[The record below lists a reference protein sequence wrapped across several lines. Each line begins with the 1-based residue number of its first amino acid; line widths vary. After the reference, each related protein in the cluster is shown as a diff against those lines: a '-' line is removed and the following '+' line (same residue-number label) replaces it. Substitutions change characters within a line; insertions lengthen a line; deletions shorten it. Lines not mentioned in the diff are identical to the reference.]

1 MKHISI
7 SDEPNCGP
15 GLRQGDHV
23 KVVKMEM
30 AFSKAA
36 RQAAF
41 VKSVA
46 KMPVRAAVS
55 RAKLIANVNPED
67 FRIVRMPG

>member
-7 SDEPNCGP
+7 SDEQNSAP
-15 GLRQGDHV
+15 GSRQGDHV
-23 KVVKMEM
+23 KVVKMEK

-46 KMPVRAAVS
+46 KMPVRVAVS